1 MNCGVGCR
9 VVSDPTLLWLWY
21 RLVATD
27 LIVPLVWETLNAMGV
42 LLKRPKKKEKKKEK
56 KKKKSSDLLT
66 QKYLK
71 TNNENYSVYILL
83 SHIVILHHK

>member
-42 LLKRPKKKEKKKEK
+42 LLKRPKKKRKKKRKKKEK
-56 KKKKSSDLLT
+56 IIGPVDTEVFK
-66 QKYLK
+66 
-71 TNNENYSVYILL
+71 N
-83 SHIVILHHK
+83 